1 MELKNYIRDVV
12 DFPQKWVIFKD
23 ITPLLASPEAF
34 SFVIEDMA
42 KNLVDIDVI
51 VGLDARGFIFA
62 SALSYA
68 LEKPLVLIRKTS
80 KLPHETITEKYSL
93 EYGEASFD
101 IHKDSIKLW
110 QKVAIVDD
118 VLATWGTMWA
128 AIKLVER
135 LGGKVDS
142 LNFLMELSF
151 LDGKKNIS
159 SYSINSLIQY

>member
-1 MELKNYIRDVV
+1 
-12 DFPQKWVIFKD
+12 
-23 ITPLLASPEAF
+23 
-34 SFVIEDMA
+34 
-42 KNLVDIDVI
+42 
-51 VGLDARGFIFA
+51 
-62 SALSYA
+62 
-68 LEKPLVLIRKTS
+68 
-80 KLPHETITEKYSL
+80 
-93 EYGEASFD
+93 
-101 IHKDSIKLW
+101 
-110 QKVAIVDD
+110 VDD